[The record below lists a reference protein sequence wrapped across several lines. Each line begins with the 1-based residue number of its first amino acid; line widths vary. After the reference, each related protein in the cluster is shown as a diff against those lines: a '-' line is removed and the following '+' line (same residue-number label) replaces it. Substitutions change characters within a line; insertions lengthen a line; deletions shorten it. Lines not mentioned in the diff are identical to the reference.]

1 MCVTKLLL
9 IALRLTKRR
18 TLGLDVMK
26 SKIMLGFKFFIFFLD
41 MRFCMS
47 SLWHLEFGKVRAE
60 FEDVLGPIFWVL
72 EKIFEGIIK

>member
-1 MCVTKLLL
+1 
-9 IALRLTKRR
+9 
-18 TLGLDVMK
+18 
-26 SKIMLGFKFFIFFLD
+26 
-41 MRFCMS
+41 MS